1 MCLGLRLGREH
12 VRTCSR
18 PVLGPRARADANARC
33 NAAVRTPKQAAPPQ
47 QLSETFSKRH
57 GNMKTLENL
66 VEQDVFLKLET
77 WLNNLF
83 SKIFRLG
90 NSEHQSEHP

>member
-1 MCLGLRLGREH
+1 
-12 VRTCSR
+12 
-18 PVLGPRARADANARC
+18 
-33 NAAVRTPKQAAPPQ
+33 
-47 QLSETFSKRH
+47 
-57 GNMKTLENL
+57 MKTLENL